1 MTIRSFAKK
10 ILPSR
15 IYKALAILKNR
26 VPPVF
31 TRSMIVPSMVTKSE
45 AEFFSECARG
55 PLPPGGTIVDLGC
68 FMGSTAIALARGV
81 IKSGRREEVAAYDL
95 FMWAG
100 WMNGFRT
107 LGVYLPG
114 DSFLPEARRYVC
126 YHGDGL
132 IKLQQADL
140 STYQWDGRPI
150 ALLLVDAMKSFEVAR
165 QIARSFYPALLP
177 GAILIHQDFK
187 HYYTS
192 WIHLLQYR
200 FRDRFQLLRSVLDG
214 GTVAFTVTSPIS
226 ADEAWTKSDLQTASD
241 DEIDEAFDYSMGLLP
256 PDQIVNI
263 AAAHVMLYH
272 HLSRDDR
279 ALATLAKYRA
289 RGLDQQGEFPG
300 MVRSYLPSAQHAAVV
315 V

>member
-10 ILPSR
+10 VLPRR
-15 IYKALAILKNR
+15 IYETLAVLKKRGAAAL
-26 VPPVF
+26 
-31 TRSMIVPSMVTKSE
+31 TRSMIVPTMVTKSE
-45 AEFFSECARG
+45 AEFFFECARG

-95 FMWAG
+95 FTWAE
-100 WMNGFRT
+100 WMNGLRT
-107 LGVYLPG
+107 YGVYLPG
-114 DSFLPEARRYVC
+114 DSFLPEARRYAD
-126 YHGDGL
+126 YHGGGL

-140 STYQWDGRPI
+140 SQYQWDGRPI

-200 FRDRFQLLRSVLDG
+200 LRDRFQFLQNVPDG
-214 GTVAFTVTSPIS
+214 GTVAFTVTSPIP
-226 ADEAWTKSDLQTASD
+226 ADEAWTKSDLETVSD
-241 DEIDEAFDYSMGLLP
+241 DEIEEAFEYSMGLLP
-256 PDQIVNI
+256 PDQSVNI

-272 HLSRDDR
+272 HLGRGDR
-279 ALATLAKYRA
+279 AMATLAKYRA
-289 RGLDQQGEFPG
+289 CRLDQQGEFPG
-300 MVRSYLPSAQHAAVV
+300 MVRFYLPSAHQAALVI
-315 V
+315 

>member
-31 TRSMIVPSMVTKSE
+31 TRSMSVPTMVTKSE

-68 FMGSTAIALARGV
+68 FMGSTAIAGPRGDQV
-81 IKSGRREEVAAYDL
+81 GASGRGRCVRSLHVGRLDEWVPHARVLPTGRQL
-95 FMWAG
+95 F
-100 WMNGFRT
+100 
-107 LGVYLPG
+107 
-114 DSFLPEARRYVC
+114 PEARRYVC

-140 STYQWDGRPI
+140 SKYQWDGRPI

-177 GAILIHQDFK
+177 GRSCFTSTSNTITRLR
-187 HYYTS
+187 YTCCSTGSATDSSSSGAS
-192 WIHLLQYR
+192 WMAEQSPS
-200 FRDRFQLLRSVLDG
+200 RS
-214 GTVAFTVTSPIS
+214 
-226 ADEAWTKSDLQTASD
+226 
-241 DEIDEAFDYSMGLLP
+241 
-256 PDQIVNI
+256 
-263 AAAHVMLYH
+263 
-272 HLSRDDR
+272 
-279 ALATLAKYRA
+279 RA
-289 RGLDQQGEFPG
+289 RSPPTRHGQSPAPNGLG
-300 MVRSYLPSAQHAAVV
+300 
-315 V
+315 